1 MMYGSQMLHY
11 LKNKH
16 DKRGHVLTAEFIYRI
31 STLHVMCE
39 E

>member
-16 DKRGHVLTAEFIYRI
+16 DKRGQMLTTEFIYKMT
-31 STLHVMCE
+31 TLHVMYE
-39 E
+39 